1 MTQQEY
7 EQKLDAA
14 LGELDWHD
22 PRSKESQCTQGAGRS
37 LGGQE
42 PEPGRVDAAV

>member
-14 LGELDWHD
+14 LEELDWHD
-22 PRSKESQCTQGAGRS
+22 PRSKESSAYKVLVLPRWTRA
-37 LGGQE
+37 
-42 PEPGRVDAAV
+42 